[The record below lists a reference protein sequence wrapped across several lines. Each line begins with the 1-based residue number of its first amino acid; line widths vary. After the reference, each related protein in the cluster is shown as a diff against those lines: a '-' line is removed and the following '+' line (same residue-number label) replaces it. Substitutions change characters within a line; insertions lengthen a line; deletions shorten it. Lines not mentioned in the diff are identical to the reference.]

1 MVTMLNIY
9 EAESWSPGDFCVFV
23 CVFFQNL
30 SFILKLHIVISTTA
44 FMAGRT
50 WEHLKHH
57 ISSSAYFSKVTS
69 KKGKSATLS
78 QFQWWVLSIYPFF
91 SSSEPRGTQNRE
103 NQIRILKFFLV
114 WEWLISP
121 CLYVHLLSLIAFY
134 IVLVEEIYKSE
145 SAIVLPKSYK
155 ISTFLIRITKLGC
168 KYNII
173 FLIKENDFL
182 MNHFFT
188 MYPNGMILSILA
200 WV

>member
-1 MVTMLNIY
+1 MVYPLTTEGHLGKFSGWDYLWAELPCEIELIMKWDSLKRAYTEAWDHINSASFLVWLKHMVTMLNIY

-78 QFQWWVLSIYPFF
+78 QFQWWVLSIDPFF
-91 SSSEPRGTQNRE
+91 LPLSQEELRIGK
-103 NQIRILKFFLV
+103 IR
-114 WEWLISP
+114 
-121 CLYVHLLSLIAFY
+121 
-134 IVLVEEIYKSE
+134 
-145 SAIVLPKSYK
+145 
-155 ISTFLIRITKLGC
+155 
-168 KYNII
+168 
-173 FLIKENDFL
+173 
-182 MNHFFT
+182 
-188 MYPNGMILSILA
+188 
-200 WV
+200 